1 MKVLTTFLIFSF
13 LYIVGSRV
21 VFIPAGM
28 ALGIG
33 KYVVLVIVFLLD
45 ILQIPFYFFIYE
57 KGATKIKFL
66 AALYSKLPTKEQM
79 ERSGLLKFARSL
91 GSFGVVLTAAMP
103 AFGGGMWTAVLIS
116 YLLNIDRKKSIIL
129 LAIGSLI
136 GCLIVV
142 YGFEGILGLF
152 GIHMPVRF

>member
-1 MKVLTTFLIFSF
+1 MKALTTFLIFSL
-13 LYIVGSRV
+13 LYIVGSRI

-33 KYVVLVIVFLLD
+33 KYVVLVVVFLLD
-45 ILQIPFYFFIYE
+45 ILQIPFFFFLYE
-57 KGATKIKFL
+57 KGAIKIKFL
-66 AALYSKLPTKEQM
+66 SGLYAKLPTKEQM

-91 GSFGVVLTAAMP
+91 GSFGVVLTAAIP

-116 YLLNIDRKKSIIL
+116 YILKIDRKKSIVL

-136 GCLIVV
+136 GCLLVV

-152 GIHMPVRF
+152 GIHIPVRF